1 MDFDKKELCQ
11 NLGELVLMKVAGEL
25 DDVQYEDCTE
35 YMLKEAGWFDN
46 IVRAVTAPKGVA
58 MRAAEGVSTG
68 GAPLV
73 GMAADDVAKAMQGA
87 IADGGVSLAQK
98 GLGALDTAAG
108 YINKGIDAV
117 AAGAA
122 KGRQITEDGLKSL
135 DNVQEL
141 GKRFKGIGQAFGMGA
156 KEAPI
161 ISPKTLG
168 VGAAAGLGAVGL
180 ANLLSAAGNA
190 KAYDPYEY

>member
-35 YMLKEAGWFDN
+35 YMLKEAA
-46 IVRAVTAPKGVA
+46 AVPGFLDDIFKYLKGV
-58 MRAAEGVSTG
+58 
-68 GAPLV
+68 
-73 GMAADDVAKAMQGA
+73 DYNKA
-87 IADGGVSLAQK
+87 V
-98 GLGALDTAAG
+98 DTVAG
-108 YINKGIDAV
+108 YANKGIDAV
-117 AAGAA
+117 ASGAHKVRGITDDLVASGDNTA
-122 KGRQITEDGLKSL
+122 KLVDR
-135 DNVQEL
+135 V
-141 GKRFKGIGQAFGMGA
+141 KGVGQAMGIGA
-156 KEAPI
+156 KEAPF

-168 VGAAAGLGAVGL
+168 VGAAAGLGTFGL